1 MTRNED
7 NANVEALYWTI
18 ENIKNDRI
26 DSTFYGRFKLPH
38 VMVSTNNVPN
48 INMSTLS
55 LDRFHLFACMDKDH
69 NHIII
74 KCEVNLKIDTSSKFL
89 VTWYSKSRISSD
101 KDQEEFYEKI
111 LSVDETKIIISAL
124 KNGYIKKKTV

>member
-7 NANVEALYWTI
+7 NANLEALYLTI

-26 DSTFYGRFKLPH
+26 DSIFYGRFKRLRFKSPH

-55 LDRFHLFACMDKDH
+55 DDR
-69 NHIII
+69 
-74 KCEVNLKIDTSSKFL
+74 
-89 VTWYSKSRISSD
+89 
-101 KDQEEFYEKI
+101 
-111 LSVDETKIIISAL
+111 VDIFICL
-124 KNGYIKKKTV
+124 HG